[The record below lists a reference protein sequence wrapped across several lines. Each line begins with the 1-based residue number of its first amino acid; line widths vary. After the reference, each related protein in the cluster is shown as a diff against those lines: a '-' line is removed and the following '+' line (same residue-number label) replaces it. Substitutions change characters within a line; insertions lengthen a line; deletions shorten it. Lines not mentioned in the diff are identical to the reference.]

1 MYLNR
6 QDGMRSGDQVKR
18 LALARGMG
26 NREAAVAPADR
37 KADRWVELAVQSHRS
52 SPPVASASSGK
63 REVRP
68 SAENEDGKEVLEL

>member
-1 MYLNR
+1 MK
-6 QDGMRSGDQVKR
+6 Q

-26 NREAAVAPADR
+26 NREAAAAPADR
-37 KADRWVELAVQSHRS
+37 KADRWVGMAVGGHRS
-52 SPPVASASSGK
+52 SLPVASASSGK